1 MEEAPA
7 LTSALSQSPYPWIR
21 TRSAPDSKHFHNTC
35 SVGSLASQEGS
46 GVDIEKKVQDEPPGL
61 FPGVVYELEFVGCD
75 RGLEPGPL

>member
-1 MEEAPA
+1 M
-7 LTSALSQSPYPWIR
+7 
-21 TRSAPDSKHFHNTC
+21 
-35 SVGSLASQEGS
+35 GSLASQEGS